1 MYPQFEKIID
11 YLWKC
16 ESRREV
22 SSDELAEILDGSYIN
37 VLAALHALTGCD
49 TTNKYA
55 TKMAALKVLEQ
66 YDENIISLG
75 KEPVNESIMVAA
87 EKFLVKCIDTK
98 FNVTAFGQLC
108 LSYCLSKGFK
118 FNVVK

>member
-22 SSDELAEILDGSYIN
+22 WLDELTEILDGSYIN
-37 VLAALHALTGCD
+37 VLAALQALTGCD
-49 TTNKYA
+49 TTNKIA

-75 KEPVNESIMVAA
+75 
-87 EKFLVKCIDTK
+87 
-98 FNVTAFGQLC
+98 
-108 LSYCLSKGFK
+108 
-118 FNVVK
+118 